1 MNNKGKIYEDIAVKF
16 LKKKG
21 FKILKRNF
29 STKIGE
35 IDIIALD
42 NKCLVFVEVKGGKD
56 YIENPAYRVNNKKL
70 QKITK
75 TANIYIKYNN
85 IDFDETRIDVIG
97 INDKFEIFYFPDQR
111 LF

>member
-1 MNNKGKIYEDIAVKF
+1 MNNKGKIYEDIAVRF

-29 STKIGE
+29 ATKIGE

-42 NKCLVFVEVKGGKD
+42 KKCLVFIEVKGGKD

-70 QKITK
+70 QKIIK
-75 TANIYIKYNN
+75 TANIFIKYNN

-97 INDKFEIFYFPDQR
+97 VNDKFEVSYFPEQK